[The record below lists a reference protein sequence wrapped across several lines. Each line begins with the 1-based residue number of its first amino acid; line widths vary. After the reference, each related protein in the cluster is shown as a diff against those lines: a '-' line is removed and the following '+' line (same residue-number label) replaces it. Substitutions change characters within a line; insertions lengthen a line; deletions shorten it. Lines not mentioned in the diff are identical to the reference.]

1 LILIGLHKYFNGT
14 ARIVTS
20 RRRACVFDV
29 YTFCDENIG
38 FDASSALPRGK
49 KLTLIADYR

>member
-1 LILIGLHKYFNGT
+1 LNGT

-29 YTFCDENIG
+29 YTFYEENIG

-49 KLTLIADYR
+49 KITLIADYR